1 MIAKM
6 RRWLGVDA
14 RYELDAPNA
23 PTGMEGDRPGQVI
36 GDWLEQYIRDRESI
50 RAKAR
55 PEELAAV
62 AASASLVGRAFSLAD
77 VQPKQQGLT
86 AGLLGLVGRE
96 LVYRG
101 ESVLVI
107 DVSPVDGLTLTP
119 SSSYDI
125 TGGWQPA
132 TWRYRCDRQGP
143 SRVITSRREYA
154 EVIHAR
160 INVDSKRPW
169 RGQAPW
175 KAASLTANL
184 AARVELGLTQ
194 EVAIPPSRIA
204 PYPAP
209 SAEQMAAY
217 QGQLARGGLHV
228 LATADSIT
236 DTAMP
241 NSTSIE
247 PRRIGAEP
255 AQALVELREQTTAE
269 IMAACGCPMELFH
282 GSEGAASREALR
294 RWLHSTILPWAEV
307 VAAELSEKLE
317 RDISLSF
324 DRLMASDLSGRA
336 RAFQSMVHGGMDLA
350 QAAALAGLMEA
361 AE

>member
-1 MIAKM
+1 MIGKI
-6 RRWLGVDA
+6 RQWLGVDA

-23 PTGMEGDRPGQVI
+23 PTGESSGQVVNE
-36 GDWLEQYIRDRESI
+36 WLEQYIRDRESI

-62 AASASLVGRAFSLAD
+62 AASAAMVGRAFSLAD
-77 VQPKQQGLT
+77 VEPRLAGLS

-107 DVSPVDGLTLTP
+107 DVDIVDGLRLTP

-132 TWRYRCDRQGP
+132 TWRYRCDLQGP

-154 EVIHAR
+154 EVIHPR

-175 KAASLTANL
+175 KSAALTANL

-194 EVAIPPSRIA
+194 EASLPPARIA
-204 PYPAP
+204 PWPHDNT
-209 SAEQMAAY
+209 EEIQGY
-217 QGQLARGGLHV
+217 QARLARGGILT
-228 LATADSIT
+228 LPTADTLAGDS
-236 DTAMP
+236 ALP
-241 NSTSIE
+241 SGAIE
-247 PRRIGAEP
+247 PRKIGAEP

-269 IMAACGCPMELFH
+269 VMAACGCPMELFH

-294 RWLHSTILPWAEV
+294 RWLHSTILPWAAV
-307 VAAELSEKLE
+307 VQEELSEKLE
-317 RDISLSF
+317 REVRLSF

-336 RAFQSMVHGGMDLA
+336 RAFQSMVKGGMNVSK
-350 QAAALAGLMEA
+350 AARLAGLMQDE
-361 AE
+361 